1 MDKRR
6 WTLSGTSNKEDRN
19 RTGAEMNDSSSV
31 LIDTIGIKEVKL
43 PAERKATGPV
53 FRDEI
58 VEDPIAFAFIEAL
71 IAQHRHDH
79 VLEFP
84 EFSLLALLDRAPDE
98 PVQRHPCEIIPLRP
112 TGTPVCITKRL
123 LPLPCRFYIH
133 HSPSYSSASSMIRG
147 PADRRKRRL
156 AESKISS
163 WESAAQRFESKER
176 NLFRVA
182 GNLPRVNTG

>member
-1 MDKRR
+1 M
-6 WTLSGTSNKEDRN
+6 NED
-19 RTGAEMNDSSSV
+19 SSV
-31 LIDTIGIKEVKL
+31 LIDTVGIKEVKL
-43 PAERKATGPV
+43 PAKRKPPGPV

-58 VEDPIAFAFIEAL
+58 VEDLIAFALIEAL

-79 VLEFP
+79 VLEFL
-84 EFSLLALLDRAPDE
+84 EFSLLAFIDRPANE
-98 PVQRHPCEIIPLRP
+98 PVQRHPREIIPLRSP
-112 TGTPVCITKRL
+112 RGSIRITKRL